1 MERLWPAAREAGFTG
16 LAAFPFTEF
25 SAWLETLSGRPG
37 YEEFPSWRGLANA
50 RESLPTARSVVVA
63 AWDYSKIPV
72 LPLTGKV
79 ARLYLTFSDPPDPA
93 SHPGGRRLLEA
104 FARLGWKATTK
115 VPRRE
120 AAVAAGLLVQ
130 RRNCLGYLPRGHSF
144 VSLFAWAVD
153 AEVEPARAVRG
164 GDADGDSVEQLS
176 GFTYPPAR
184 QDPCGGCRKCLDACP
199 TGALASPF
207 VLDPR
212 RCIDRNTWRIGE
224 GIPRELRP
232 KLGSWIYG
240 CDVCQQACPHNH
252 GAGPVVGTR
261 DDADTDVR
269 AGVGPGADPERVL
282 EYLATVDEESFRKSW
297 SRLFVYNPNRNDVR
311 RNAIVAL
318 GNVGG
323 TRAEPTLLGLL
334 SDEDPVIRGHAAWAL
349 GRLGTAS
356 ARRALERACQRETD
370 SLARREIRLS
380 LEEETNGATPW
391 MPTGASRLRRNRP
404 TTSR

>member
-1 MERLWPAAREAGFTG
+1 MERLWPAAREAGFAG
-16 LAAFPFTEF
+16 LGAFPFTEF

-50 RESLPTARSVVVA
+50 RESLPTARSIVVA
-63 AWDYSKIPV
+63 AWDYSRIPV
-72 LPLTGKV
+72 PPLTGKV
-79 ARLYLTFSDPPDPA
+79 ARLYLTFSDPPELA
-93 SHPGGRRLLEA
+93 SHPGARHLLEV
-104 FARLGWKATTK
+104 FDRLGWKATTK

-130 RRNCLGYLPRGHSF
+130 RRNCLGYLPWGHSF

-153 AEVEPARAVRG
+153 AEVKPLRAMRG
-164 GDADGDSVEQLS
+164 GDADSDSVEPLS
-176 GFTYPPAR
+176 GFAYPPAR
-184 QDPCGGCRKCLDACP
+184 RDPCGRCRQCLDACP
-199 TGALASPF
+199 TGALAGPF

-212 RCIDRNTWRIGE
+212 RCVDRNTWRIGE

-252 GAGPVVGTR
+252 RAGAIVGAR
-261 DDADTDVR
+261 DDADTDAGAGGG
-269 AGVGPGADPERVL
+269 AGVGGGADTERVL
-282 EYLATVDEESFRKSW
+282 ESLATVDEESFRERW

-323 TRAEPTLLGLL
+323 PQAEPTLLEVL

-349 GRLGTAS
+349 GRLGTGA
-356 ARRALERACQRETD
+356 ARRALEKAGQRETD
-370 SLARREIRLS
+370 SLVRREITLS
-380 LEEETNGATPW
+380 LEADANGVAAPVD
-391 MPTGASRLRRNRP
+391 R
-404 TTSR
+404 